1 MKISGETK
9 IVGIFGYP
17 LAHTLSP
24 HLHNTAFAEL
34 ELDFVYLP
42 FWVQSKNL
50 DLAAGA
56 IKSLNM
62 VGVNVTIP
70 HKEQI
75 ISYLDEVT
83 PEARMVGAV
92 NTVFNR
98 KGRLIGYNT
107 DSQGFINSL
116 KEEGR
121 FDPRGKRVML
131 LGAGGAARAISSVLI
146 REGIASLIIVNRTQR
161 RGKELARHLKGIFK
175 NSCSIDLLEFNQRSF
190 WEGVREI
197 NLLVNATSVGMHAE
211 DHLIINLD
219 LFSPGTF
226 VYDVVYN
233 RKTELLEVAEERN
246 LPFLG
251 GLGMLIHQAALSF
264 EIWTHRK
271 APLQKMRE
279 AAEKELGMGKRGI

>member
-1 MKISGETK
+1 MKIGGKTK

-17 LAHTLSP
+17 LAHSLSP
-24 HLHNTAFAEL
+24 HLHNAVFAL
-34 ELDFVYLP
+34 LGLDFVYLP
-42 FWVQSKNL
+42 FWVQSKDL
-50 DLAAGA
+50 DPAARA

-75 ISYLDEVT
+75 IAYLDEVT
-83 PEARMVGAV
+83 PEARMMGAV
-92 NTVFNR
+92 NTVLNR

-107 DSQGFINSL
+107 DGQGFIDSL
-116 KEEGR
+116 KEEAR

-131 LGAGGAARAISSVLI
+131 LGAGGAARAISSILI
-146 REGIASLIIVNRTQR
+146 REEIASLIIVNRTQT
-161 RGKELARHLKGIFK
+161 RGEELAHHLKRIFK
-175 NSCSIDLLEFNQRSF
+175 NRCPIDLFEFNQRNS
-190 WEGVREI
+190 WGGVREI
-197 NLLVNATSVGMHAE
+197 NLFVNATSVGMHPE
-211 DHLIINLD
+211 NYLLINLD

-233 RKTELLEVAEERN
+233 RRTELLEAAEERD
-246 LPFLG
+246 LPCLG